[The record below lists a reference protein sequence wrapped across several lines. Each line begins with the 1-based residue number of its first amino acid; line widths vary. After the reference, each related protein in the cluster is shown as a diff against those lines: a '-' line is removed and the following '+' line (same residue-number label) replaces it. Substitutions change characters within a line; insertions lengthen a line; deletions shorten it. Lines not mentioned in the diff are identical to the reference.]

1 MKEGLVSI
9 IMPVYNAE
17 KYLKD
22 SIESV
27 KKQTYTNWELIMVD
41 DKSSDNSLE
50 LIYDLTT
57 DIKEK
62 VKIVHFEQNKGTA
75 TARNK
80 ALELSSGEYIA
91 YLDSDDIWMEEK
103 LEKQINFMKEN
114 NYAFTM
120 TSFNY
125 LRKDGSQKEI
135 KKFPKSLTY
144 KQAMRNTIIQT
155 CTVMGDLKKI
165 DKKLFEMPNIKRGQ
179 DAATWWKIL
188 KNGYKIYGL
197 DENLAYYRVGNNSLS
212 SNKLKAVKR
221 TWNLYR
227 NVEKFNLL
235 KSSYYFCFYAINA
248 IKKRIV

>member
-1 MKEGLVSI
+1 MKKGLVSI

-41 DKSSDNSLE
+41 DKSSDNSLK
-50 LIYDLTT
+50 LMYNLTV

-62 VKIVHFEQNKGTA
+62 IKIVKFEQNKGPSI
-75 TARNK
+75 ARNK
-80 ALELSSGEYIA
+80 ALELTEGEYIA
-91 YLDSDDIWMEEK
+91 YLDADDIWREEK

-125 LRKDGSQKEI
+125 LRKDGSKKPI
-135 KKFPKSLTY
+135 KKIPKSLTY
-144 KQAMRNTIIQT
+144 KQAMKNTIIQT

-165 DKKLFEMPNIKRGQ
+165 DKKLFKMPNLNKGE
-179 DAATWWKIL
+179 DSVTWWNVL
-188 KNGYKIYGL
+188 ENGYTIYGI
-197 DENLAYYRVGNNSLS
+197 DERLSDYRVGNSSLS
-212 SNKLKAVKR
+212 SNKLNAIKSAWFV
-221 TWNLYR
+221 YR

-235 KSSYYFCFYAINA
+235 KSSYYFSFYAINA
-248 IKKRIV
+248 LKKRII

>member
-1 MKEGLVSI
+1 MEDELVSI

-17 KYLKD
+17 AFLKD
-22 SIESV
+22 TIESI

-41 DKSSDNSLE
+41 DKSSDNSLI
-50 LIYDLTT
+50 LMNDLTA
-57 DIKEK
+57 DIKPK
-62 VKIVHFEQNKGTA
+62 VKIVHFDQNKGTA
-75 TARNK
+75 IARNT
-80 ALELSSGEYIA
+80 ALELANGEYIA

-103 LEKQINFMKEN
+103 LEKQIKFMKEN

-125 LRKDGSQKEI
+125 LRKDGSI
-135 KKFPKSLTY
+135 KPIRKLPKYLTY

-155 CTVMGDLKKI
+155 CTVMGNLKKI

-197 DENLAYYRVGNNSLS
+197 DEKLAYYRVGNTSLS

-235 KSSYYFCFYAINA
+235 KSSYYFSFYALNA
-248 IKKRIV
+248 LKKRII